1 VDQPS
6 KPSRLFTSGQRGSAG
21 SAVTLRPWAHYQ
33 PRRLTRDEYNALRRQ
48 LDDLDAKLASLRQ
61 AERESRR

>member
-1 VDQPS
+1 
-6 KPSRLFTSGQRGSAG
+6 
-21 SAVTLRPWAHYQ
+21 
-33 PRRLTRDEYNALRRQ
+33 LTRDEYNALRRQ